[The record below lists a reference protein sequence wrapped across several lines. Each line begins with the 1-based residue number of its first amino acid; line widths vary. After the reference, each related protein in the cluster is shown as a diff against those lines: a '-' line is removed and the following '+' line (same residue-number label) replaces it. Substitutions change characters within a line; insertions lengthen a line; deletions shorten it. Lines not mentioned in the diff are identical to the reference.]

1 MTRADLIEQIKAICI
16 ELSGQTV
23 DAAHYIIN
31 NADEIPFYS
40 MREIARRANVQP
52 VSLVRLAQ
60 KLGLA
65 GYGDLRQRFIDTSPE
80 RPRRDRQSL
89 HRNELSAQSLIAE
102 MGKSSGLKAFVDSF
116 FATEQAV
123 VAQARAH
130 LSEERLESAVELLAR
145 APKVYVIGR
154 RTAFTPAY
162 TLAYTLQ
169 KARPNIVLL
178 DTPGGAPEGALEDI
192 RPGDTFVAV
201 TFAPFNRLV
210 HRLTEKA
217 SLAGAHI
224 IAITDSF
231 AAPISKFAGPLHFV
245 AQTAG
250 QAFPESTLGA
260 IAITNILA
268 ALTISRL
275 GEAGQ
280 RRIRD
285 NEHFLVDSGEY
296 LLSVGTNST
305 RRRSK
310 TVDAA
315 PVESERR

>member
-1 MTRADLIEQIKAICI
+1 MTRPDLIERIKVICV

-23 DAAHYIIN
+23 DAAHYVIN

-60 KLGLA
+60 KLGMA
-65 GYGDLRQRFIDTSPE
+65 GYGDLRQQFIDTTPE
-80 RPRRDRQSL
+80 GRQRDRQSI
-89 HRNELSAQSLIAE
+89 HRNESSARTLISE

-116 FATEQAV
+116 FATEQDV

-130 LSEERLESAVELLAR
+130 LSEERLESAVELLAS

-178 DTPGGAPEGALEDI
+178 DTPGGGPEGALDDI
-192 RPGDTFVAV
+192 QPGDAFVAT

-217 SLAGAHI
+217 SLSGAKV

-245 AQTAG
+245 AQSSG
-250 QAFPESTLGA
+250 PAFPESTLGA
-260 IAITNILA
+260 IAIANILA
-268 ALTISRL
+268 ALTISRI
-275 GEAGQ
+275 GEAAQ

-285 NEHFLVDSGEY
+285 NENFLVNSGEY
-296 LLSVGTNST
+296 LLSGSPKSS
-305 RRRSK
+305 RRRPK
-310 TVDAA
+310 TDDTA
-315 PVESERR
+315 PATESD

>member
-1 MTRADLIEQIKAICI
+1 MTRPELIDQIKTICV
-16 ELSGQTV
+16 ELSGQMV
-23 DAAHYIIN
+23 DAAHYVIN
-31 NADEIPFYS
+31 NADEVPFYS

-52 VSLVRLAQ
+52 VNLVRLAQ
-60 KLGLA
+60 RLGLA
-65 GYGDLRQRFIDTSPE
+65 GYGDLRQQFIDTTPE
-80 RPRRDRQSL
+80 RPQRDRQSL
-89 HRNELSAQSLIAE
+89 HRNEASARTLIAE

-123 VAQARAH
+123 LAQARAH
-130 LSEERLESAVELLAR
+130 LSEERLEEAVELLAR
-145 APKVYVIGR
+145 APKVYVMGR

-178 DTPGGAPEGALEDI
+178 DTPGGAPEGALDDI
-192 RPGDTFVAV
+192 RPGDAFVAV

-217 SLAGAHI
+217 SQSGAHI

-231 AAPISKFAGPLHFV
+231 AAPISKFAGLLHFV
-245 AQTAG
+245 AQSSG
-250 QAFPESTLGA
+250 RAFPESTLGA
-260 IAITNILA
+260 IAIANILA

-275 GEAGQ
+275 GEAAQ

-285 NEHFLVDSGEY
+285 NEHFLVNSGEY
-296 LLSVGTNST
+296 LLSGGTKNS
-305 RRRSK
+305 RREKRAD
-310 TVDAA
+310 V
-315 PVESERR
+315 PW